1 MMMKPKVGTAARDEP
16 QLGRLTSDVNH
27 HQHRQMHQGLVT
39 TNKSTQDTPQEP
51 AESMISND
59 KNLMPSMVVKQQ
71 RGHLTKAQ
79 IHHQQVSEHSSN
91 EEAQTTQLDN
101 ILHRTRAA
109 AAAAA
114 TNAESCGR
122 SGGQMFDQD
131 GLVLPRRVPH
141 HHQQGDGQ
149 QPTTI
154 RDLNRELKFNQAR
167 GLPLLDQKSELKR
180 AMEKLESSRRKK
192 EIEHERLTRRT
203 SLELRLEERAQR
215 IARESGDGQ
224 PTESGI
230 LS

>member
-1 MMMKPKVGTAARDEP
+1 MRPKEATARDGLSPPVGGESNH
-16 QLGRLTSDVNH
+16 QQSNQQARL
-27 HQHRQMHQGLVT
+27 GLVKGKSNT
-39 TNKSTQDTPQEP
+39 TSQQEP
-51 AESMISND
+51 ASMISND

-79 IHHQQVSEHSSN
+79 VHHHQQVSEHSSN
-91 EEAQTTQLDN
+91 DDTSQTTTLDN
-101 ILHRTRAA
+101 ILHQTRAA
-109 AAAAA
+109 AAAAE
-114 TNAESCGR
+114 TESGSR
-122 SGGQMFDQD
+122 TGGHVFDQD

-149 QPTTI
+149 QPTAI
-154 RDLNRELKFNQAR
+154 RDLNRELKFNQVR
-167 GLPLLDQKSELKR
+167 GLRLLDQKSELKK

-192 EIEHERLTRRT
+192 EIEQERLTRRT

-215 IARESGDGQ
+215 IARESGESQ